1 MTRKNDKRNNRRN
14 SRQRNNNPEL
24 PPFAQMLF
32 GAIVGKGAGMIADA
46 LKEKAEEK
54 TEDKPHTGIRQSG
67 NLLESSCIINGDGSA
82 TEIPIP
88 DGFQIFISEDG
99 KPMIR
104 KKIEGDE
111 KKAPDIHAEG
121 ISNQDV
127 TNINNGKA
135 TLSKL
140 RIPADG
146 SAVEYPIPDNLQF
159 FFAEDGK
166 LMVRQ
171 KIEGDENPTDA
182 GEGKPITYDD
192 ICKKLFLDM
201 IAYKKS
207 VKCTTPAQGK
217 RCDAFNKLQNI
228 AKYLNHGWKP
238 NFTDGTQNW
247 FITEEYFGKYKAK
260 FTYSGNYGI
269 VFFKSKCLVNE
280 AIRLMG
286 EESLNDLF
294 STDW

>member
-1 MTRKNDKRNNRRN
+1 MTRRNDKRNNRRN
-14 SRQRNNNPEL
+14 RQRNNTPEL

-32 GAIVGKGAGMIADA
+32 GAIVGKGVDMIAKKMA
-46 LKEKAEEK
+46 ENAEEE
-54 TEDKPHTGIRQSG
+54 T
-67 NLLESSCIINGDGSA
+67 
-82 TEIPIP
+82 
-88 DGFQIFISEDG
+88 
-99 KPMIR
+99 
-104 KKIEGDE
+104 
-111 KKAPDIHAEG
+111 PDIHAEG

-159 FFAEDGK
+159 FFADDGK

-171 KIEGDENPTDA
+171 KIEGEEKHTNDA
-182 GEGKPITYDD
+182 EEGKHITYND
-192 ICKKLFLDM
+192 ILKELYLNKT
-201 IAYKKS
+201 AYWACGEKAISQRKQRSGEHKDS
-207 VKCTTPAQGK
+207 VNCTSEAQA
-217 RCDAFNKLQNI
+217 RRTAAFNKLQNI
-228 AKYLNHGWKP
+228 AKYLNNGWKP
-238 NFTDGTQNW
+238 NFDDGS
-247 FITEEYFGKYKAK
+247 YKW
-260 FTYSGNYGI
+260 GI
-269 VFFKSKCLVNE
+269 VKDGNKYYSRYNILTNDGSSYFKNADLANE